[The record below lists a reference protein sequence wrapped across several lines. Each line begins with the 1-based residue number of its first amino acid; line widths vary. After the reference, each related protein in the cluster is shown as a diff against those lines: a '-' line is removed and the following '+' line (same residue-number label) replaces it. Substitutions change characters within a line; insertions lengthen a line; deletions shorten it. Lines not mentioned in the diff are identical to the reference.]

1 MAKLLNIYNTGLIVE
16 THVLET
22 EKEALEIVKNHLD
35 TLENDYDRGVTS
47 YSCTETDAEVPTKK
61 TNKNK

>member
-22 EKEALEIVKNHLD
+22 EEEALDIFNKYIEN
-35 TLENDYDRGVTS
+35 LENDYQRGVS
-47 YSCTETDAEVPTKK
+47 FFSCTETDAEVPTKK